1 MVEALPDDGV
11 LVACEVDPDVAAL
24 ARECFA
30 AAPGGEKID
39 VRVAPAGDTLAA
51 LAGQVFDLVFVD
63 ADKAGYL
70 GYVRTLLDT
79 GLLATGGLICVDNTL
94 LQGEPYLDGSSSPN
108 GDAIAAFNQAVA
120 DDPGAIHTT
129 LTRLKEA
136 GLRAKIIA
144 YAANPSSHRIVKAMS
159 AGAADFLHW
168 PCDAAN
174 IIAAATAATAL
185 PAL

>member
-1 MVEALPDDGV
+1 MVRIAPDRANAPIWLGAAKDKTVTRLKFIIVDNDRQRAAVIAEGLSHQRGV
-11 LVACEVDPDVAAL
+11 VVAGSL
-24 ARECFA
+24 A
-30 AAPGGEKID
+30 D
-39 VRVAPAGDTLAA
+39 LAA
-51 LAGQVFDLVFVD
+51 TQEG
-63 ADKAGYL
+63 
-70 GYVRTLLDT
+70 R
-79 GLLATGGLICVDNTL
+79 C
-94 LQGEPYLDGSSSPN
+94 
-108 GDAIAAFNQAVA
+108 IALVA

-144 YAANPSSHRIVKAMS
+144 YAANPSAHRIVKAMS

-185 PAL
+185 LAL